1 MKIPVGSSG
10 QHPIVLFDG
19 QCNLCN
25 GTVRFLVPR
34 DPQANLRFAALQSE
48 TGQHLLRKF
57 DLSTDALDTFI
68 LIDGEHC
75 YQKSGGALRVTRYL
89 RFPWPVLQAF
99 LVVPA
104 FLRDRVYDFVA
115 RNRYD
120 WFGRLDYCPLPTPEL
135 NDRFLD

>member
-1 MKIPVGSSG
+1 MPEDSRSDAPV
-10 QHPIVLFDG
+10 VLFDG

-34 DPQANLRFAALQSE
+34 DPQANLRLSALQSQA
-48 TGQHLLRKF
+48 GQRLLKKF
-57 DLSTDALDTFI
+57 NLSTDALDTFI

-89 RFPWPVLQAF
+89 RFPWPLLRVF
-99 LVVPA
+99 LLVPA
-104 FLRDRVYDFVA
+104 FLRDVVYDFVA

-120 WFGRLDYCPLPTPEL
+120 WFGRLDHCPLPTPEL
-135 NDRFLD
+135 SDRFLD